1 MGAPEGC
8 ACAGWMCGGEGP
20 CSPGVGAGALRSTCV
35 LRRFMAQPAG
45 PIRWAFQA
53 CKERGRRQVSRA
65 VPQRCQDGAGA
76 GARSA
81 SSARHRCPGGRP
93 TASGPYVH
101 TDPLGACC
109 LWAQQ
114 AGLLSPQS
122 TQVCSSLGSARAG
135 TVVAPG
141 VERGPWWTASK
152 DTRTSALR
160 RQRRPPAST
169 WDELGRGCFGAERTG
184 EHVACRRATCGDR
197 SGGPGRPCPDSDPQT
212 PRGATWV
219 LNPLSAGCTSPAQ
232 AAGTWAKQR
241 EAARA
246 CRPRR
251 RAVRGCRRGSDGDR
265 ERRKRGGYRLTSA
278 RRRDSVPRERG
289 LGRVRELLLLEKQP

>member
-1 MGAPEGC
+1 MLTGRGRGRPAQHVRPPQVHGT
-8 ACAGWMCGGEGP
+8 ARRAHQVGFPGLQGEGP
-20 CSPGVGAGALRSTCV
+20 AAGQPGRASALS
-35 LRRFMAQPAG
+35 G
-45 PIRWAFQA
+45 
-53 CKERGRRQVSRA
+53 RGRCGRPLRLQ
-65 VPQRCQDGAGA
+65 
-76 GARSA
+76 RSA
-81 SSARHRCPGGRP
+81 QVPGGPPDCVRSLCAHGSP
-93 TASGPYVH
+93 WCLL
-101 TDPLGACC
+101 PLGTAG
-109 LWAQQ
+109 WAVVTSEHAGVQQ
-114 AGLLSPQS
+114 F
-122 TQVCSSLGSARAG
+122 GSARAG

-184 EHVACRRATCGDR
+184 EHVACCRATCGDR
-197 SGGPGRPCPDSDPQT
+197 SGGPGRPCPDSNPQT

-219 LNPLSAGCTSPAQ
+219 LNPLSAGCTPPAQ
-232 AAGTWAKQR
+232 AAGTSAKQR

-278 RRRDSVPRERG
+278 RLRDSVPRERG
-289 LGRVRELLLLEKQP
+289 LERVRELLLLEKQP